1 MCVLKGK
8 KWWFFE
14 TFQYVLNEWSPIATL
29 SEFLCW
35 PVTSVDGIWHRFKAS
50 KMELNFFFTRGS
62 LVEKHNVTI
71 FLGTTDEDN
80 EKLKVD
86 VETVVDQPFS
96 LSEVNFLILSFVC
109 WFHPIRQ
116 KMDHFGYPIA
126 VINGK
131 FLRIC
136 KVSRNKFPK

>member
-1 MCVLKGK
+1 
-8 KWWFFE
+8 
-14 TFQYVLNEWSPIATL
+14 
-29 SEFLCW
+29 
-35 PVTSVDGIWHRFKAS
+35 
-50 KMELNFFFTRGS
+50 MELNFFFTRGS

-109 WFHPIRQ
+109 
-116 KMDHFGYPIA
+116 
-126 VINGK
+126 
-131 FLRIC
+131 
-136 KVSRNKFPK
+136 

>member
-1 MCVLKGK
+1 MMIFRKMSVRTKWMIPYCHLFRVL
-8 KWWFFE
+8 
-14 TFQYVLNEWSPIATL
+14 VLTSN
-29 SEFLCW
+29 LCY
-35 PVTSVDGIWHRFKAS
+35 GIWHRFKAS

-116 KMDHFGYPIA
+116 KMDHFGYQIA

-131 FLRIC
+131 FIRIC